1 MRHQRHSAILFI
13 HGILGTPNH
22 FAPFLL
28 HIPPEWSICNIL
40 LKGHGGGV
48 RDFSRATMAEW
59 KNQVQY
65 ALDELLKEHDRVL
78 IVAHS
83 MGTLFAIQEAI
94 KKPIAELFLL
104 NVPLKIRARPQLFE
118 MVYKIWQGKI
128 NPDDEQLLA
137 AQAAYSIERDRHI
150 LRYIGWIPRYLEL
163 FVEIRETRK
172 ITARL
177 SVPSHI
183 YFSLQDEMVSPKSC
197 VLLESNAFVT
207 VKTLKKSGHFYY
219 SPEDQFLLIEDFKE
233 MIRNTDQA
241 S

>member
-1 MRHQRHSAILFI
+1 
-13 HGILGTPNH
+13 
-22 FAPFLL
+22 
-28 HIPPEWSICNIL
+28 
-40 LKGHGGGV
+40 
-48 RDFSRATMAEW
+48 MAEW

-150 LRYIGWIPRYLEL
+150 LRYDSKVFRAVCRDKRNEKDY
-163 FVEIRETRK
+163 RK
-172 ITARL
+172 IIGPIPHIFFAARRDG
-177 SVPSHI
+177 
-183 YFSLQDEMVSPKSC
+183 FSEKLRI
-197 VLLESNAFVT
+197 A
-207 VKTLKKSGHFYY
+207 
-219 SPEDQFLLIEDFKE
+219 
-233 MIRNTDQA
+233 
-241 S
+241 

>member
-94 KKPIAELFLL
+94 KKPIAELL
-104 NVPLKIRARPQLFE
+104 
-118 MVYKIWQGKI
+118 
-128 NPDDEQLLA
+128 LLA

-163 FVEIRETRK
+163 FVEIRKTRK
-172 ITARL
+172 IIARL

-183 YFSLQDEMVSPKSC
+183 YFSLQDEMVSPKSRI
-197 VLLESNAFVT
+197 LLESNAFVT
-207 VKTLKKSGHFYY
+207 VKALKRSGHFYY

-233 MIRNTDQA
+233 MIRNADQT